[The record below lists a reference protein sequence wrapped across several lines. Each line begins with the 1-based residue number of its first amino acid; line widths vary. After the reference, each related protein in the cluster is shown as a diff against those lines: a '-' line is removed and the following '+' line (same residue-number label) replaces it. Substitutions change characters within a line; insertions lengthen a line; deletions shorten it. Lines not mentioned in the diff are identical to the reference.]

1 MIHLD
6 DELKKLIMMIVI
18 MTNDYK
24 EDSAVIM
31 EWMNKMINF
40 NMIIHKV

>member
-1 MIHLD
+1 MIHLE